1 VYHEQRVGSVRHNHQ
16 LVMEEPEHIAKHYKA
31 HYTCSLFH
39 KSRAFVRGLMGPV
52 GGGKTVANI
61 MELYVRACEQEP
73 DAGGVR
79 RTRWALIRNTY
90 PELLSTTLK
99 TFEEWIPPSVCPVTR
114 GALIGG
120 TLKVDLPDGTK
131 VDAEFLFL
139 ALDKDDDAKKLKSL
153 ELTGAFINEASEI
166 RETVL
171 KLLTTRVGRYPK
183 TVLDPVDDE
192 TVIFGPTW
200 RGITMDTNPPDD
212 THWWYRLAE
221 VEQPRGYEFFQQ
233 PPALIRVKS
242 KDKDAPPE
250 YVPNDGTQGPLAAE
264 NVKYLPGGFDY
275 YLNQIGGK
283 DLEWIKVFVMGEY
296 GALVTGKPVYPE
308 YSDQTHLAK
317 VELEPYRGIPV
328 LLAYD
333 FGLTPA
339 CILLQQSPRGQ
350 LKVLDELISEDMGIE
365 RFARDVIKPF
375 LLQEKYR
382 GCTFYGVGDPA
393 GVARAQG
400 DETTCYQ
407 ILEMQGLPADPAP
420 SNAFSIRREAVAWF
434 MTKMT
439 DGEPGF
445 LLSPTC
451 KVLRKGFI
459 SGYHY
464 RKMRLSG
471 SDRFA
476 ETPDKNEYSHPHDA
490 LQYGCSFMRSASLDK
505 STDSFGNHGVR
516 RKVKAAPARGWA

>member
-1 VYHEQRVGSVRHNHQ
+1 
-16 LVMEEPEHIAKHYKA
+16 MEEPEHISKHYRA
-31 HYTCSLFH
+31 HATCARFH
-39 KSRAFVRGLMGPV
+39 RSRAFVRGLMGPV

-61 MELYVRACEQEP
+61 MELYLRACEQQP
-73 DAGGVR
+73 NDNGVR
-79 RTRWALIRNTY
+79 KTRWALIRNTY

-99 TFEEWIPPSVCPVTR
+99 TFEEWIPPNVCPITR

-120 TLKVDLPDGTK
+120 TLKVGLPDGTR
-131 VDAEFLFL
+131 VEAEFLFL
-139 ALDKDDDAKKLKSL
+139 ALDKEDDAKKLKSL

-166 RETVL
+166 REAVVA
-171 KLLTTRVGRYPK
+171 LLTTRVGRYPK
-183 TVLDPVDDE
+183 KEINFETEEVLY
-192 TVIFGPTW
+192 GPTW
-200 RGITMDTNPPDD
+200 RGIIMDTNPPDD

-221 VEQPRGYEFFQQ
+221 VEKPKGYEFFQQ
-233 PPALIRVKS
+233 PPALMKVVP
-242 KDKDAPPE
+242 KDKADDNLPPE
-250 YVPNDGTQGPLAAE
+250 YVPNDGSFGIDKAE
-264 NVKYLPGGFDY
+264 NILYLDDGFDY
-275 YLNQIGGK
+275 YLRQVPGK
-283 DLEWIKVFVMGEY
+283 DLEWIKVFIMGEY
-296 GALVTGKPVYPE
+296 GALVSGKPVYSE

-317 VELEPYRGIPV
+317 SELEPYRGMPV

-339 CILLQQSPRGQ
+339 CILMQQSPRGQ

-365 RFARDVIKPF
+365 RFARDVVKPF
-375 LLQEKYR
+375 LLLEKYR
-382 GCTFYGVGDPA
+382 GCSFYGVGDPA
-393 GVARAQG
+393 GVARAQA

-407 ILEMQGLPADPAP
+407 ILEMQGLPAEPAP

-451 KVLRKGFI
+451 KTLRKGFI

-464 RKMRLSG
+464 RKMKLSG

-505 STDSFGNHGVR
+505 TADSFGSHGQR
-516 RKVKAAPARGWA
+516 RRVKAASSNGWA